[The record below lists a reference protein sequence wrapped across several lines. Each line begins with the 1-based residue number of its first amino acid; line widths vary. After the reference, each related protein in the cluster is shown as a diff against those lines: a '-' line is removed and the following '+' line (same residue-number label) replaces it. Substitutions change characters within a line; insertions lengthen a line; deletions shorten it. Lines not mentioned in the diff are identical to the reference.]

1 MLLRRLAVS
10 IPDVRTPVASLSGGQ
25 RQSVAVARAT
35 IGEPKLVILDE
46 PTAALGV
53 PQTMQVLNLIRRL
66 REQGLGVIVISHN
79 LMDVFAVADRIAVL
93 RLGRMVANYQAAESN
108 GEQVVAAMTGA
119 FDTGQIEQVMSES
132 GPVELTSRSMR
143 VPTGGADDLPGAT
156 AGGAS

>member
-1 MLLRRLAVS
+1 M
-10 IPDVRTPVASLSGGQ
+10 RTQVASLSGGQ

-53 PQTMQVLNLIRRL
+53 PQTMQVLDLIRRL
-66 REQGLGVIVISHN
+66 RDQGLGVIVISHN
-79 LMDVFAVADRIAVL
+79 LVDVFAVADRIVVL
-93 RLGRMVANYQAAESN
+93 RLGRMVATYQAAESN

-119 FDTGQIEQVMSES
+119 FDTGQIEQVMSEE
-132 GPVELTSRSMR
+132 GPVELDLP
-143 VPTGGADDLPGAT
+143 VPAGGADDPPGAT